1 MYMYNVHVHVGE
13 QNNESDKSHYNDYTC
28 VYTVQCTCILYMY
41 TMYTMYMYMYMY
53 IVYMLNVTKCAKRDF
68 THKKSLTVAI
78 LPFITGS
85 Q

>member
-1 MYMYNVHVHVGE
+1 MYMYNVHVGE
-13 QNNESDKSHYNDYTC
+13 QNNESDKSHYNDY
-28 VYTVQCTCILYMY
+28 ILYNVHVHNVHVHVH
-41 TMYTMYMYMYMY
+41 

-68 THKKSLTVAI
+68 THKTSLTVTI